1 MPARELRPLF
11 DPRSVAVLGAS
22 DDPAKWGNSVARSLL
37 AAEHRRTV
45 YLVSRGKAEV
55 LGRRTY
61 PSLGELPEP
70 PELVVLVV
78 PATVFEQAVDA
89 ALAAGALAIVA
100 ITAGL
105 GERGA
110 EGLAVERSV
119 AERVREA
126 GAVLLGPNC
135 MGVVDAA
142 AELHAAPWVELPPGE
157 LALVAQSGN
166 LSFDLGYR
174 AGEVGLGFSRFVS
187 LGNQAD
193 LEAGEVVASCAEHEQ
208 TRMLAVYCEDFRDG
222 LGFARAALAAAE
234 AGKPVILLA
243 PGRTEAAA
251 RAARSHTGSL
261 ASSEAVVDAACRA
274 AGILRVHTTR
284 ELVELALALRPGLRP
299 RGRRVAIVTTGGGNG
314 VIAADVASAAG
325 LEVPPLSDAL
335 AGRVKALMPEPG
347 STTNPVDLIG
357 ATLDDPGILT
367 DVTALV
373 LESEEF
379 DAALLTGSPLA
390 LWHGFTGELEQLEV
404 AAVPALAAAAARAG
418 KPLLLTTD
426 RPWVPAARAALEARI
441 PVYRDV
447 ESAVAALARL
457 TDAAEQPA
465 EGVPELPQPAEPPVT
480 ADGYLE
486 ARQLLATAGIP
497 FPEARRVR
505 ELDEAR
511 VAAAELGYPV
521 VLKALGLLHKSDE
534 GGVVLGIAG
543 EEELVRS
550 FADLATRLSPEAYSL
565 ERMAPLGEGVELI
578 IGCRRD
584 PRFGPVALAGMG
596 GVYAELLRD
605 VRLALAPA
613 SEETAARLLRALRG
627 APLLD
632 GLRGRPSVDVPAAA
646 RALAALSHFAAAHPE
661 LAEVEVNPLLVTPA
675 GAVGL
680 DARVVL
686 RGDSRPTSDGG
697 ALELER

>member
-1 MPARELRPLF
+1 MRARELRPLF

-37 AAEHRRTV
+37 AAEHRRPV
-45 YLVSRGKAEV
+45 YLVSRGKTEV
-55 LGRRTY
+55 LGHRTY
-61 PSLGELPEP
+61 RSLGELPEP

-78 PATVFEQAVDA
+78 PATVLEQAVGA
-89 ALAAGALAIVA
+89 ALEAGARAIVA

-105 GERGA
+105 GERSG

-119 AERVREA
+119 ARRVRAA

-135 MGVVDAA
+135 MGVVDTATD
-142 AELHAAPWVELPPGE
+142 LHAAPWVELPPGE

-174 AGEVGLGFSRFVS
+174 AGELGLGFSRFVS

-193 LEAGEVVASCAEHEQ
+193 LEVGEIVASCAEHEA
-208 TRMLAVYCEDFRDG
+208 TRMVAVYCEDFRDG
-222 LGFARAALAAAE
+222 RGFARAALAAAE
-234 AGKPVILLA
+234 AGKPLILLA

-261 ASSEAVVDAACRA
+261 ASSGAVVDAACRA
-274 AGILRVHTTR
+274 AGIFRVHTTR
-284 ELVELALALRPGLRP
+284 ELVELALALRPGLRA

-314 VIAADVASAAG
+314 VIAADVTSAAG
-325 LEVPPLSDAL
+325 LEVPPPSDAL
-335 AGRVKALMPEPG
+335 AARVAALMPEPG
-347 STTNPVDLIG
+347 STANPVDLIG

-367 DVTALV
+367 AVTGLV

-379 DAALLTGSPLA
+379 DAVLLTGSPLA
-390 LWHGFTGELEQLEV
+390 LWHGFTEELEQLEL
-404 AAVPALAAAAARAG
+404 AAPPELAAAAARAG

-447 ESAVAALARL
+447 ESAVAVLARL
-457 TDAAEQPA
+457 TEAAEQPA
-465 EGVPELPQPAEPPVT
+465 EGVPDLPQPAEPPVT

-505 ELDEAR
+505 ELGEAR

-521 VLKALGLLHKSDE
+521 VLKALGLLHKSDQ
-534 GGVVLGIAG
+534 GGVVLGIAS

-550 FADLATRLSPEAYSL
+550 LADLATRLSPEAYSL
-565 ERMAPLGEGVELI
+565 ERMAQLGEGVELI
-578 IGCRRD
+578 IGCRWE

-605 VRLALAPA
+605 LRLALAPVG
-613 SEETAARLLRALRG
+613 EETAVRLLRGLRG

-632 GLRGRPSVDVPAAA
+632 GLRGRPPVDLRAAA
-646 RALAALSHFAAAHPE
+646 RALAALSRLAAAHPE